1 MKNPDTIYHR
11 FKLILEKASDSMTIQ
26 TQARYVSF
34 ILKNQ
39 VIKLDATLNYEMW
52 RSFKFP
58 LQMQEFS
65 EKIMNHKSWW

>member
-39 VIKLDATLNYEMW
+39 VIKLDATLNYEM
-52 RSFKFP
+52 
-58 LQMQEFS
+58 
-65 EKIMNHKSWW
+65 